1 MQPVQLS
8 FDFKYHMSKREYKVC
23 REGVEVGFFDALEII
38 DLFRSGKVLETD
50 DFYVEFEGV
59 WEKFSVLGPLMM
71 ANDMECL
78 YRLIKSHPSV
88 SISDLV
94 RLSRMSEGKVRYYIG
109 FFLWYGV
116 ANDAD
121 DADEP
126 ELLPDSP
133 ALTDFSSSVGIVAV
147 LGKFE
152 SANPKHARVRLTER
166 NINFVEGFK
175 CRAGGGQLSVFDFFV
190 DAYVELPGPDGFDD

>member
-1 MQPVQLS
+1 
-8 FDFKYHMSKREYKVC
+8 MSKREYKVC
-23 REGVEVGFFDALEII
+23 RGGVEVGIFDAIEII
-38 DLFRSGKVLETD
+38 CLFRSGKVLETD

-59 WEKFSVLGPLMM
+59 WEKFSVLGRLMM

-94 RLSRMSEGKVRYYIG
+94 RLSRMSEGRVRYYIG

-116 ANDAD
+116 ATDAD
-121 DADEP
+121 DA
-126 ELLPDSP
+126 ELLPDPPASP
-133 ALTDFSSSVGIVAV
+133 DVSSSHGLAEV
-147 LGKFE
+147 LEKSE
-152 SANPKHARVRLTER
+152 TANPKEARVLLTER

-175 CRAGGGQLSVFDFFV
+175 SRRDGKLLSALEFFV
-190 DAYVELPGPDGFDD
+190 DAYVELPVSDGFDD

>member
-1 MQPVQLS
+1 
-8 FDFKYHMSKREYKVC
+8 MSKREYKVC

-38 DLFRSGKVLETD
+38 DLFRSGNVLETD

-78 YRLIKSHPSV
+78 YRLIKSHACV
-88 SISDLV
+88 SINDLV
-94 RLSRMSEGKVRYYIG
+94 RLSRMSERDVRYYIG

-116 ANDAD
+116 ATDAD
-121 DADEP
+121 DAGII
-126 ELLPDSP
+126 PDTCD
-133 ALTDFSSSVGIVAV
+133 LTNVSSSHGLSEV
-147 LGKFE
+147 LEKSE
-152 SANPKHARVRLTER
+152 SNTPEVQVVLLTER

-175 CRAGGGQLSVFDFFV
+175 SRRDGKLLSALEFFV

>member
-1 MQPVQLS
+1 
-8 FDFKYHMSKREYKVC
+8 MSKREYKVC
-23 REGVEVGFFDALEII
+23 RGGVEVGIFDALDII
-38 DLFRSGKVLETD
+38 CLFRSGKVLETD
-50 DFYVEFEGV
+50 DFYVESEGV
-59 WEKFSVLGPLMM
+59 WEKFSVLGRLMM

-94 RLSRMSEGKVRYYIG
+94 RLSRMSEGKVRYYTG

-121 DADEP
+121 EA

-133 ALTDFSSSVGIVAV
+133 ALNEVSSSGGTYEV

-152 SANPKHARVRLTER
+152 ITNPKHARVRLTER

-190 DAYVELPGPDGFDD
+190 DAYVELPASDGFDD